1 MKKIFSLA
9 ATVVLGSALLLAG
22 CGSDTAKSG
31 DASGDKVTITVGA
44 SPVPHGEILEQV
56 KPLLEKEGIELKVT
70 EFTDYVTPNIALN
83 DKELD
88 ANFFQHVPYLEKFA
102 NEHNLKLVSAG
113 KVHVEPM
120 GIYSKTI
127 TDKDLKAALPNG
139 SKVAIPNDPTNGARA
154 LILLEKAGLIT
165 LKDSKDIGATKADI
179 TDNPRNLEIVE
190 LEAPQLPRSLD
201 DVAIAVI
208 NTNYALEAGLNPLK
222 DALFIEDKDSPY
234 ANIVAVRAGD
244 ENRPEIQKLMKALES
259 PEIKKFI
266 EDKYKGAIIPAF

>member
-22 CGSDTAKSG
+22 CGNDSAKG
-31 DASGDKVTITVGA
+31 GAASGDKVTITVGA
-44 SPVPHGEILEQV
+44 SPVPHAEILEQV
-56 KPLLEKEGIELKVT
+56 KPLLEKEGINLKIT

-102 NEHNLKLVSAG
+102 NEHNLKLASAG

-120 GIYSKTI
+120 GIYSKTV
-127 TDKDLKAALPNG
+127 TDKDLKSALPNG

-154 LILLEKAGLIT
+154 LILLEKAGLIK
-165 LKDSKDIGATKADI
+165 LKDASDIGATKADI

-222 DALFIEDKDSPY
+222 DALLIEDKDSPY

-244 ENRPEIQKLMKALES
+244 ENRPEIQKLIKALES

-266 EDKYKGAIIPAF
+266 DEKYKGAIIPAF

>member
-9 ATVVLGSALLLAG
+9 ATVALGSALLLAG

-31 DASGDKVTITVGA
+31 AAGDKVTITVGA
-44 SPVPHGEILEQV
+44 SPVPHAEILEQV
-56 KPLLEKEGIELKVT
+56 KPLLEKEGITLKVT

-127 TDKDLKAALPNG
+127 TDKDLKSVLPNG

-154 LILLEKAGLIT
+154 LILLQKAGLIT
-165 LKDSKDIGATKADI
+165 LKNPTDIGATKADI
-179 TDNPRNLEIVE
+179 TENPRNLEIVE

-208 NTNYALEAGLNPLK
+208 NTNYALEAGLNPVK
-222 DALFIEDKDSPY
+222 DALLIEDKDSPY

-266 EDKYKGAIIPAF
+266 EDKYNGAIIPAF